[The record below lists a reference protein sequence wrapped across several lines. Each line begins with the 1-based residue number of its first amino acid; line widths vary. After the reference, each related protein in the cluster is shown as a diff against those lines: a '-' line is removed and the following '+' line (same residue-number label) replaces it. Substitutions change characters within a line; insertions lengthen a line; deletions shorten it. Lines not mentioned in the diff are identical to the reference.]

1 MRTLQSIWF
10 TLLAAVAVLAPT
22 IWGLSSGV
30 VSRELGLP
38 LAFGGILLLFDWQ
51 FGIWMLPRLLSPA
64 RIGSEARYAEHIMY
78 SFRFAMP
85 RYGAVLAFALA
96 MWVGLATFG
105 DGDWQIWPVIVAII
119 GYGIAMFFQSFRA
132 IEQAVQQALREVH

>member
-30 VSRELGLP
+30 ISRELGLP
-38 LAFGGILLLFDWQ
+38 LAFGGLLLLFDWQ

-64 RIGSEARYAEHIMY
+64 QIGSEARYAERIMY

-85 RYGAVLAFALA
+85 RYGAVLAFTLA
-96 MWVGLATFG
+96 MWVSLATFG
-105 DGDWQIWPVIVAII
+105 DGDWQIWPLIIVIIA
-119 GYGIAMFFQSFRA
+119 YGAAMFIQSFRA
-132 IEQAVQQALREVH
+132 VEVAVQRALGDVR